1 MKKKEMAKKILI
13 ADDESSVV
21 KILGMR
27 LRANGYQ
34 VIGVFDGPSAV
45 ELARREKPD
54 LLILDIKMPD
64 KDGFAVLKELKASPK
79 IMSTPIILFS
89 GLPPAQIQKQA
100 SPFGAD
106 GFVSKSADAD
116 EILLKIK
123 EILDGLK
130 IQPVKQK

>member
-1 MKKKEMAKKILI
+1 MTNNHQLKKILI
-13 ADDESSVV
+13 VDDEQDVV
-21 KILGMR
+21 KILGFK
-27 LRANGYQ
+27 LSINGYQ
-34 VIGVFDGPSAV
+34 VVATGRGDRVV
-45 ELARREKPD
+45 ELAHQEKPD
-54 LLILDIKMPD
+54 LIILDIKMPD
-64 KDGFAVLKELKASPK
+64 KDGFTVLEELRASPK
-79 IMSTPIILFS
+79 IMSIPIILFS

-100 SPFGAD
+100 SSFGAD